1 MLVMMA
7 GTMTIAS
14 ACAGGIDTASRPID
28 TVGRPSPMTPLMKP
42 AIRNAAAMSNKRGS
56 NIWVH

>member
-1 MLVMMA
+1 MLVTIA

-42 AIRNAAAMSNKRGS
+42 ASRNAAAIRNSKGS
-56 NIWVH
+56 NIRPH